1 MWQQQVNGPEN
12 FISSLFGLYWTN
24 VSSSPSVGALIFLS
38 NKPHSPLFTA
48 KLAYL
53 LAQIPPAHVKA
64 SHGRPGP
71 PGPPGKEGLPGRTG
85 PPGEPGRPGQTG
97 SEGPPGPIG
106 PKGEQTLVCL
116 GNPITEYV
124 HHMFFSAST
133 EYQKEY
139 PEEWYEKQ
147 FW

>member
-1 MWQQQVNGPEN
+1 MWQQQMNGPEN
-12 FISSLFGLYWTN
+12 FISSLFELYWIN
-24 VSSSPSVGALIFLS
+24 VSSSPSFGAPIFLS
-38 NKPHSPLFTA
+38 NKLRSPLFTA

-85 PPGEPGRPGQTG
+85 PRGEPGRPGQTG

-106 PKGEQTLVCL
+106 PKGEQILVCL
-116 GNPITEYV
+116 ENPIKRYV
-124 HHMFFSAST
+124 QHGRGL
-133 EYQKEY
+133 ELDD
-139 PEEWYEKQ
+139 P
-147 FW
+147 